1 MCFNPRAPR
10 GARRYR
16 TGKHCFQFA
25 FQSARPAWGATLAF
39 FDFYPVAS
47 VSIRAPRVG
56 RDSMRRISI
65 EDASVSIRAP
75 RVGRDQLLAE
85 ADGCTG
91 SFNPRAPRGARPD
104 FSALD
109 TLINEFQSARP
120 AWGATAGVPSFRL
133 TDLFQ
138 SARPAWGATSRAPN
152 VMSNQEVSIRAPRVG
167 RDGRQVQREQGT
179 GSFNPRAPRGARL
192 QKLLNYF
199 CLNISN
205 AYSAKFKK
213 SGVNNMTSRR
223 LEFSKNYRSTAFA
236 KSDPIQ
242 KSLIAWGSRCNQ
254 TINV

>member
-1 MCFNPRAPR
+1 M
-10 GARRYR
+10 
-16 TGKHCFQFA
+16 Q
-25 FQSARPAWGATLAF
+25 
-39 FDFYPVAS
+39 
-47 VSIRAPRVG
+47 
-56 RDSMRRISI
+56 
-65 EDASVSIRAP
+65 
-75 RVGRDQLLAE
+75 
-85 ADGCTG
+85 
-91 SFNPRAPRGARPD
+91 
-104 FSALD
+104 ALD
-109 TLINEFQSARP
+109 RITVDP
-120 AWGATAGVPSFRL
+120 ALLNGQPCLRGMRL
-133 TDLFQ
+133 TVRRVLEIVALYPDARLCREGVFRRGSLFQ